1 MALERLV
8 LQALEVRLVL
18 LEGLHQH
25 NLVAREASDEAFR
38 YTDMLATML
47 KDPQDA

>member
-1 MALERLV
+1 MEI
-8 LQALEVRLVL
+8 L

-25 NLVAREASDEAFR
+25 NLVAREAAAEAFR

-47 KDPQDA
+47 RDPEEA